1 MLHLSVVLKLI
12 LEKLTAKKDASEQL
26 LEEEKRMRESLQKDL
41 QTTRRN
47 ITKLEEVHV
56 IGHMT
61 LVLGHMTLVLGHMI
75 LVIGHMILV
84 IGHMT
89 LVIGHMT
96 LVLGHMILVIGHMTL
111 VLGHMILVIGH
122 MTLVLGH
129 MTLVL
134 GHMTLVLGH
143 MTLVLGHMTLVLGHM
158 TLVLGHMTLVLGH
171 MTCLQDKEQLLV
183 EIQLLKL
190 KLERGQ
196 KQLPVTQGSG
206 GSSQTKPAEDAQ
218 STLSGEGSVTEEELV
233 QKHFA
238 GRIAELSTQVS
249 QL

>member
-26 LEEEKRMRESLQKDL
+26 FEEEKRMRESLQKDL

-47 ITKLEEVHV
+47 ITKLEEVHVISHMTLV

-89 LVIGHMT
+89 LVIDHMT
-96 LVLGHMILVIGHMTL
+96 LVIGHMILVIGHMTL
-111 VLGHMILVIGH
+111 VLGHMILVI
-122 MTLVLGH
+122 
-129 MTLVL
+129 